1 MEIKELIKKAHEA
14 CSQYISVGKVSFQT
28 YFDFEKNV
36 ESMELTIFYFD
47 SSTCKRTNF
56 SAIVWSHDP
65 AYSIELL
72 MKELEK
78 ELIKFVPFKTTS
90 LSIQNE

>member
-14 CSQYISVGKVSFQT
+14 CSKYISVGKVSFET
-28 YFDFEKNV
+28 YIDFEKNV

-47 SSTCKRTNF
+47 SSLSKRTNF
-56 SAIVWSHDP
+56 SVIIWSHNS

-78 ELIKFVPFKTTS
+78 ELIKFAPFKTTS
-90 LSIQNE
+90 LSIQDE